1 VRTRSDALAACAA
14 QHSSA
19 QNEALERSGGLR
31 GWRAPAAPMRALRR
45 TYPVIFH
52 GNGGLNAFLFE
63 TFHDDEQKE
72 KRARCEGGVAGS
84 DAMAS

>member
-1 VRTRSDALAACAA
+1 
-14 QHSSA
+14 
-19 QNEALERSGGLR
+19 
-31 GWRAPAAPMRALRR
+31 MRALRR